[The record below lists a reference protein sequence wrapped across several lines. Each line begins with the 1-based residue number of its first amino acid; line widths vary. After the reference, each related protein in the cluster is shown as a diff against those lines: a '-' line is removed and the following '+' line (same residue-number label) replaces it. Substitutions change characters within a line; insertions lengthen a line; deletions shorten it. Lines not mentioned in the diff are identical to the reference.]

1 MTAREFIEKHNIDL
15 EKHHGNIGD
24 YEGNIL
30 IENADGSGWTFWNAA
45 GEFERVRI

>member
-15 EKHHGNIGD
+15 GKIHGNVGD
-24 YEGNIL
+24 YDGNIL

-45 GEFERVRI
+45 GEFEKVRI